1 MLGLYENF
9 PLNIH
14 KTETFNST
22 LSKRSIQQKIVQA
35 LQQINNKTFSFE
47 EVGTPTVPN
56 ATVIFEFGIAD
67 TGGFTFLNNQ
77 EAKQLTTTLDEAP
90 LQVMDWFCAI
100 RYYKNSDKQ
109 KQPLKFD
116 YYLIRSSFGEKGVIE
131 FAVSH
136 ERGPRYITP
145 EDLLIFITSRVNA
158 SSKRKII
165 TEEKVRHEKWKE

>member
-77 EAKQLTTTLDEAP
+77 EAKQLTAALDEAP
-90 LQVMDWFCAI
+90 LQVMDWFCAV
-100 RYYKNSDKQ
+100 RYYKTSQEK
-109 KQPLKFD
+109 KIPLKFD
-116 YYLIRSSFGEKGVIE
+116 YYMLRISFAEKGVVE
-131 FAVSH
+131 FIISH
-136 ERGPRYITP
+136 ERGPRYLGP
-145 EDLLIFITSRVNA
+145 EDIIAFLEHKINQA
-158 SSKRKII
+158 SSRKALKH
-165 TEEKVRHEKWKE
+165 TEPT